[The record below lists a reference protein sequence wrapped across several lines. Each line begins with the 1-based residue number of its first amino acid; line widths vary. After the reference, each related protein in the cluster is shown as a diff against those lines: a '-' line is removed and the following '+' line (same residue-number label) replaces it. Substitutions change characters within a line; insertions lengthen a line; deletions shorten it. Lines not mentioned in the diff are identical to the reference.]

1 MLLVMYKSLFM
12 CIKNVLV
19 KKNVIDNCLKK
30 KNLSA
35 LKPQCFQPRK
45 YVSMFG
51 GSANLLLP

>member
-30 KNLSA
+30 KSECSETPMLST
-35 LKPQCFQPRK
+35 
-45 YVSMFG
+45 S
-51 GSANLLLP
+51 